1 MGDIIVILILVAI
14 TAWIILSMLRK
25 KNNCGGCCGSCDGC
39 GGTCGKSRDDKHQH

>member
-25 KNNCGGCCGSCDGC
+25 KNNCGGCCGSCS
-39 GGTCGKSRDDKHQH
+39 GGCGKSRDDKHHH